1 MKTPL
6 SFYLVAAMAGAL
18 ACSDEG
24 GNTRDNTGGTGPIG
38 AAGSSSQG
46 GSAGAAGSGAQ
57 NTAGAGGGT
66 STGGGANTS
75 GAFEITAA
83 TANDNG
89 ATALVVDA
97 ATGIDG
103 VAQLIKSAQG
113 TVVTNGI
120 KDGALCMNGTTAI
133 VPQVGGTA
141 DYANYW
147 GAEIDVDLKLVDAN
161 GNGSTPATVADA
173 GADAGD
179 AGSAPPPQR
188 TAVGYDTTAGHVAGF
203 SFKVTG
209 AQVPV
214 SFRFKG
220 LPYGADSSNTTYCNQ
235 LAATDGATLNIRFDQ
250 ITYECW
256 AAGGAALLTMPYTDN
271 PTGKLLRTISWQV
284 PADIN
289 APIPFDFCVSDIKAI
304 LAP

>member
-6 SFYLVAAMAGAL
+6 SFYLIAAVAGAL

-24 GNTRDNTGGTGPIG
+24 GNTRDNTGGTGPTG
-38 AAGSSSQG
+38 VAGSSSNTG
-46 GSAGAAGSGAQ
+46 GSAGSAGSGAQ
-57 NTAGAGGGT
+57 NTSGAGGGGSAGGPST
-66 STGGGANTS
+66 SA
-75 GAFEITAA
+75 AFEITAA

-120 KDGALCMNGTTAI
+120 KDGQLCMSGTTAI
-133 VPQVGGTA
+133 VPQVGGMA
-141 DYANYW
+141 DYTNYW
-147 GAEIDVDLKLVDAN
+147 GAEIDVDLKLVDMN
-161 GNGSTPATVADA
+161 GNGSASATVADA
-173 GADAGD
+173 GADAGGD
-179 AGSAPPPQR
+179 AGGPPPAR
-188 TAVGYDTTAGHVAGF
+188 SATGYDTAAAHVAGF

-250 ITYECW
+250 ITFECW
-256 AAGGAALLTMPYTDN
+256 APGGAALGTMPYTDN

-289 APIPFDFCVSDIKAI
+289 APIPFDFCVSDLKAI
-304 LAP
+304 LAN